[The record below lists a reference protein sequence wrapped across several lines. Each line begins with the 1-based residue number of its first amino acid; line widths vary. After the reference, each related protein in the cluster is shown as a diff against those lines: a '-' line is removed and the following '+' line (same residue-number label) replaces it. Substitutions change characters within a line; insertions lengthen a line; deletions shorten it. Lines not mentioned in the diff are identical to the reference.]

1 MNNYNKT
8 IQFYRKNVY
17 GKTFEYIK
25 NNGDANIIQGLTQ
38 QKTIDGKIR
47 ELLRDLTNGYIQF
60 EEVIAPN

>member
-1 MNNYNKT
+1 MNNHNKT

-17 GKTFEYIK
+17 G
-25 NNGDANIIQGLTQ
+25 NANILQKLTQ

-60 EEVIAPN
+60 EEVIASN